1 MTDEAPRD
9 SVLPP
14 NKSLL
19 ETGVDLAA
27 AKVIERIVPPFPE
40 LMNPMVT
47 PVDFLP
53 YLAAD
58 RGVTDWDPASPESER
73 RLTTALAW
81 GIKRQAGTRTALL
94 QAVESM
100 ELGARVISWYEQK
113 PRGVPYSFA
122 LEATVNRP
130 WKLGDFPRL
139 WRRVNDAKSERD
151 NLELRLITETSGGAR
166 AAGAIGAPVTIGE
179 FNLDGRLPEYDISG
193 GLAGLTGGAGAPL
206 AVGDLDL
213 SGALPENEL
222 RGSLRGDGTVQ
233 TYIIND
239 YDLEAAK

>member
-19 ETGVDLAA
+19 ETGIDLAT

-40 LMNPMVT
+40 LMNPMAT
-47 PVDFLP
+47 PVEFLP

-58 RGVTDWDPASPESER
+58 RGVTDWDPASPVSER

-100 ELGARVISWYEQK
+100 ELGANVISWYEQK

-122 LEATVNRP
+122 LEAT
-130 WKLGDFPRL
+130 
-139 WRRVNDAKSERD
+139 
-151 NLELRLITETSGGAR
+151 
-166 AAGAIGAPVTIGE
+166 
-179 FNLDGRLPEYDISG
+179 
-193 GLAGLTGGAGAPL
+193 
-206 AVGDLDL
+206 
-213 SGALPENEL
+213 
-222 RGSLRGDGTVQ
+222 
-233 TYIIND
+233 
-239 YDLEAAK
+239 

>member
-1 MTDEAPRD
+1 MTDEAPRN

-40 LMNPMVT
+40 LMNPMAT
-47 PVDFLP
+47 PVEFLP

-100 ELGARVISWYEQK
+100 ELEAKVVSWHEQR

-130 WKLGDFPRL
+130 WQPGDFPRL

-151 NLELRLITETSGGAR
+151 NLELRLITETSGGVR
-166 AAGAIGAPVTIGE
+166 VAGAVSAPVTIGDLS
-179 FNLDGRLPEYDISG
+179 LDGRLPEYEIQGD
-193 GLAGLTGGAGAPL
+193 LAGLTGGAGLPV

-213 SGALPENEL
+213 SGALPESDL
-222 RGSLRGDGTVQ
+222 RGSLAGGGGLL

-239 YDLEAAK
+239 YDLGAAK

>member
-1 MTDEAPRD
+1 MTDEAPRE

-19 ETGVDLAA
+19 EAGIDLAA

-40 LMNPMVT
+40 LMDPMAT

-58 RGVTDWDPASPESER
+58 RGVTDWDPAAPESER

-81 GIKRQAGTRTALL
+81 GIKRQAGTRTALR
-94 QAVESM
+94 QAIESM
-100 ELGARVISWYEQK
+100 ELEAGVLSWYEQK
-113 PRGVPYSFA
+113 PRGVPYSFV

-130 WKLGDFPRL
+130 WQLGDFPRL

-151 NLELRLITETSGGAR
+151 NLELRLITETSGGVR
-166 AAGAIGAPVTIGE
+166 VAGAIGTPVTLGDLT
-179 FNLDGRLPEYDISG
+179 LDGKLPEYDIVG
-193 GLAGLTGGAGAPL
+193 DLRGVTGGAGTPVS
-206 AVGDLDL
+206 VGDLDL
-213 SGALPENEL
+213 SGALPEIEL
-222 RGSLRGDGTVQ
+222 RGSLGGGGAVQ

-239 YDLEAAK
+239 YDLEAAQ